1 MRERDQ
7 GLDSYLRWIP
17 EQITSDEET
26 ERLSKAAPS
35 GRRDAYMAL
44 AQSQLR
50 FVVAI
55 IFGRFHEVG
64 SLTFLDLIQ
73 EGNLA
78 MIKCL
83 AKHKTPSNVKTLIY
97 VWVKGEVSKA
107 VQIQHRL
114 VKLSSLAIKELYVL
128 RRAER
133 QLRDLGID
141 PTVEDLAVQ
150 SGLPE
155 DRVKFL
161 TDCAAPPVSLD
172 ADEIRDAIEANSLT
186 DSQPSA
192 DEVLDLQ
199 ELRERLLEC
208 LSSLNELDRVIIAAR
223 FGLTDDGIQG
233 VESLAKRFRT
243 TRREIL
249 EIQDRALRRLKHPER
264 LSALRDFTA

>member
-7 GLDSYLRWIP
+7 ALDAYLRWIP
-17 EQITSDEET
+17 QQVTSDEES
-26 ERLSKAAPS
+26 ERLSKAAAS
-35 GRRDAYMAL
+35 GARNAYMAL
-44 AQSQLR
+44 AESQLR
-50 FVVAI
+50 FVAAI
-55 IFGRFHEVG
+55 VFVRFHEVG

-83 AKHKTPSNVKTLIY
+83 ARHKKPSNIKTLIF

-114 VKLSSLAIKELYVL
+114 VKLSSLAIKELYAI
-128 RRAER
+128 RRADC

-141 PTVEDLAVQ
+141 PTIEDLAIQ

-155 DRVKFL
+155 ERVKFL
-161 TDCAAPPVSLD
+161 TDCTAPPVSLD
-172 ADEIRDAIEANSLT
+172 ADEIRDAIEANSLL
-186 DSQPSA
+186 DSQPSP
-192 DEVLDLQ
+192 DETLDLQ
-199 ELRERLLEC
+199 ELRERLLEI
-208 LSSLNELDRVIIAAR
+208 LSTLNELDRVIIAAR

-233 VESLAKRFRT
+233 VEALAKRFRT

-249 EIQDRALRRLKHPER
+249 EIQDRALRRLKHPDR
-264 LSALRDFTA
+264 LSALRDFAA